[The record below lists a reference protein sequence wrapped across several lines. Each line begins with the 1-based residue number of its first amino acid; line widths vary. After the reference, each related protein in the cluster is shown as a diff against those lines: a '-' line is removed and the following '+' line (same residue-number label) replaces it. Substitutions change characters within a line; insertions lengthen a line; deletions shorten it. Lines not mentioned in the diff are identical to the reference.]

1 MKLKLIVFSI
11 FILLIKISHAQNLV
25 SNPDFETF
33 TNCPIQVAELFQ
45 AEPWIAESTPDYFN
59 RCAVF
64 PTGSPFPQ
72 SAEVPV
78 NYYGDQ
84 EPLSGDAYAGY
95 AAGEYI
101 TGVLIEPLIAGEC
114 YYAEYYVNRAQPAF
128 LASLEFD
135 DFYTFFSEDIPEFPI
150 PIESFQ
156 LSQINFSV
164 NSEDWALISGSFT
177 ASGGEQY
184 ITINVRDDYH
194 FVDDFK
200 VISMETDTQEVFL
213 CDGDCYTFAGVEYC
227 TTGTYETTIGGG
239 SVGACEETIILKINS
254 EPPGAVISTP
264 IEFDCADGSYLLKID
279 SGATTDM
286 TYEWS
291 NSVEVLSTDSQV
303 FVYAP
308 GRYYLKTFIGGCVS
322 TDSIDLNVSDGL
334 ELTTSKSGNLDCNNS
349 LVTLSVSSAI
359 AGLSYTWTGPGMT
372 GTGPTIDITQ
382 PGEYVVAGIS
392 TGGICSGT
400 DTIVVEENLDDIEMM
415 ITKSSDLNCEN
426 FTVTLEVTSA
436 TSDLSYSWTGPDT
449 MANGPMLEVTEAGE
463 YIVIGTDADG
473 VCSGSDTILVEENLD
488 DIEMMITKSSDLDCE
503 NITVTL
509 EVTSAISDLSY
520 SWTGPGTTDTGTT
533 IDITQPGEY
542 VVAGISTGGICSG
555 TDTII
560 VEENLD
566 DIEMMI
572 TKSSDLDCEN
582 FTVTL
587 EVTSAISDLSYSWT
601 GPGTTDTGTTIDI
614 TQPGEYVV
622 AGISTGGICS
632 GTDTIFVEE
641 NLDDIEMMITKS
653 SDLDCENFTVTLEV
667 TSAISDLSYSWTGPD
682 TIATGPMIDVTEAG
696 EYIVI
701 GTDAGGVCSG
711 ADTIMVVE
719 NYDDIEIVII
729 ESGDLNCNNSEVVLQ
744 ATSIT
749 GGVSYSWSSPDTTA
763 EGEVLTIT
771 EPGEYTVMGNN
782 LENTCVGSATIVVTD
797 FIPIAFDY
805 DVFQPNC
812 NESGGSIIFNTELSD
827 NYQHSI
833 NGGVDYF
840 DVNEFEG
847 LLDGVYKIMVKDNDG
862 CESEIEEVIINIYE
876 PLSIILP
883 DTIKSDLGGNI
894 NLDPII
900 NFDESIIASI
910 SWSPSVDATCDTC
923 LNTLYNVN
931 ESLLITLE
939 ILTNDGC
946 IVLGK
951 SFIALN
957 KSDIYIPNVFSPL
970 LRDGTNDYLI
980 PYTKESGNPLISSFA
995 VYDRWGNIM
1004 YKSQNAKFNEED
1016 TGWDGTFNGKV
1027 VNPGVYVYYIIVL
1040 REDGSTDRLS
1050 GNVSVL

>member
-114 YYAEYYVNRAQPAF
+114 YYAEYYVNRARPAF
-128 LASLEFD
+128 LPSLEFD

-200 VISMETDTQEVFL
+200 VIRMETDTQEVFL

-227 TTGTYETTIGGG
+227 TEGTYEATIGGG
-239 SVGACEETIILKINS
+239 SVGACEETIILNINS
-254 EPPGAVISTP
+254 EPPGAIISAP
-264 IEFDCADGSYLLKID
+264 IEFDCADGSYLLKIS
-279 SGATTDM
+279 SGATIDM

-291 NSVEVLSTDSQV
+291 NSVEILSTDSQV

-322 TDSIDLNVSDGL
+322 TDSIDLIVSDAL
-334 ELTTSKSGNLDCNNS
+334 ELTTSKSGNLDCNNAS
-349 LVTLSVSSAI
+349 VTLSVSSAI
-359 AGLSYTWTGPGMT
+359 VGLSYTWTGPGTT
-372 GTGPTIDITQ
+372 GTGPTLDITE
-382 PGEYVVAGIS
+382 PGEYVV
-392 TGGICSGT
+392 T
-400 DTIVVEENLDDIEMM
+400 
-415 ITKSSDLNCEN
+415 
-426 FTVTLEVTSA
+426 
-436 TSDLSYSWTGPDT
+436 
-449 MANGPMLEVTEAGE
+449 
-463 YIVIGTDADG
+463 
-473 VCSGSDTILVEENLD
+473 
-488 DIEMMITKSSDLDCE
+488 
-503 NITVTL
+503 
-509 EVTSAISDLSY
+509 
-520 SWTGPGTTDTGTT
+520 
-533 IDITQPGEY
+533 
-542 VVAGISTGGICSG
+542 GISTGGICSG

-560 VEENLD
+560 VAENLD
-566 DIEMMI
+566 DIEVMI
-572 TKSSDLDCEN
+572 TKTSDLDCDN
-582 FTVTL
+582 IAVTL
-587 EVTSAISDLSYSWT
+587 EVTS
-601 GPGTTDTGTTIDI
+601 TT
-614 TQPGEYVV
+614 
-622 AGISTGGICS
+622 
-632 GTDTIFVEE
+632 
-641 NLDDIEMMITKS
+641 
-653 SDLDCENFTVTLEV
+653 
-667 TSAISDLSYSWTGPD
+667 SDLSYSWTGPD
-682 TIATGPMIDVTEAG
+682 TMATGTMVNVTEAG

-711 ADTIMVVE
+711 ADTILVEENLDDIEVTIAKTSDLDCDNSMVTLEVTSTTSGLIYTWTGSDTMANGPMIDVNEGGQYIVTGTNAGGVCSGTDTITVVE
-719 NYDDIEIVII
+719 NFDDIEIVII
-729 ESGDLNCNNSEVVLQ
+729 KSGDLNCNISEVVLQ

-749 GGVSYSWSSPDTTA
+749 GGISYNWTSPDTSA
-763 EGEVLTIT
+763 GGEVITIT
-771 EPGEYTVMGNN
+771 KPGAYTVMGNN
-782 LENTCVGSATIVVTD
+782 TENTCAGSATIVVTD
-797 FIPIAFDY
+797 FIPIVFDHN
-805 DVFQPNC
+805 VFQPNC
-812 NESGGSIIFNTELSD
+812 NELGGSIIFNTEVTE
-827 NYQHSI
+827 NYQYSI

-840 DVNEFEG
+840 DVNEFDG
-847 LLDGVYKIMVKDNDG
+847 LLDGVYKIMLKDQDG
-862 CESEIEEVIINIYE
+862 CESEIEEVIINSYE
-876 PLSIILP
+876 PLSISLP
-883 DTIKSDLGGNI
+883 DTIKSNYGVSIALE
-894 NLDPII
+894 PII

-910 SWSPSVDATCDTC
+910 SWSPSVDAACDTC
-923 LNTLYNVN
+923 LNTSFYVD

-946 IVLGK
+946 IVLGNT
-951 SFIALN
+951 FLALN
-957 KSDIYIPNVFSPL
+957 ETDIYIPNVFSPL
-970 LRDGTNDYLI
+970 QRDGINDYLI
-980 PYTKESGNPLISSFA
+980 PYTKESSSFRIFSFA
-995 VYDRWGNIM
+995 VYDRWGNQM
-1004 YKSQNAKFNEED
+1004 FKNQNSRFNEEN
-1016 TGWDGTFNGKV
+1016 TGWDGTFKGKV
-1027 VNPGVYVYYIIVL
+1027 VQSGVYVYYIIVL
-1040 REDGSTDRLS
+1040 RADGSTHRLS
-1050 GNVSVL
+1050 GDVSVL

>member
-11 FILLIKISHAQNLV
+11 FILLVKISHAQNLV
-25 SNPDFETF
+25 ANPDFETF

-64 PTGSPFPQ
+64 PAGSPFPQ

-114 YYAEYYVNRAQPAF
+114 YYAEYYVNRARPAF
-128 LASLEFD
+128 LPSLEFD

-150 PIESFQ
+150 PIGSFQ
-156 LSQINFSV
+156 LSQTNFFV
-164 NSEDWALISGSFT
+164 NSEDWALISGSFI

-200 VISMETDTQEVFL
+200 VIRMETDTQEVFL

-227 TTGTYETTIGGG
+227 TEGDYEATIGGG
-239 SVGACEETIILKINS
+239 SVACEETIILRINS
-254 EPPGAVISTP
+254 EPPGAIISTP
-264 IEFDCADGSYLLKID
+264 IEFDCADGSYLLKIG
-279 SGATTDM
+279 SRASIDM
-286 TYEWS
+286 TFEWS
-291 NSVEVLSTDSQV
+291 NSDEILSTDSQV

-308 GRYYLKTFIGGCVS
+308 GRYYLKTFRGSCVS
-322 TDSIDLNVSDGL
+322 TDSIDLIVSDAL
-334 ELTTSKSGNLDCNNS
+334 VLSTSKSDDLNCNNS
-349 LVTLSVSSAI
+349 SVTLSVSSAI
-359 AGLSYTWTGPGMT
+359 VGLSYTWTGPST
-372 GTGPTIDITQ
+372 IGTGPTLDITE
-382 PGEYVVAGIS
+382 PGQYVVTAIS
-392 TGGICSGT
+392 TGGICSGK
-400 DTIVVEENLDDIEMM
+400 DSIVVEENFDDIEVM
-415 ITKSSDLNCEN
+415 ITKSSDLDCDNL
-426 FTVTLEVTSA
+426 TVTLEVTSA
-436 TSDLSYSWTGPDT
+436 TSD
-449 MANGPMLEVTEAGE
+449 M
-463 YIVIGTDADG
+463 
-473 VCSGSDTILVEENLD
+473 
-488 DIEMMITKSSDLDCE
+488 
-503 NITVTL
+503 
-509 EVTSAISDLSY
+509 SY

-542 VVAGISTGGICSG
+542 VVTGISTGGICSG
-555 TDTII
+555 IDTIV

-566 DIEMMI
+566 DIEMMV

-587 EVTSAISDLSYSWT
+587 EVTS
-601 GPGTTDTGTTIDI
+601 
-614 TQPGEYVV
+614 
-622 AGISTGGICS
+622 ST
-632 GTDTIFVEE
+632 
-641 NLDDIEMMITKS
+641 
-653 SDLDCENFTVTLEV
+653 
-667 TSAISDLSYSWTGPD
+667 SDLSYSWTGPD
-682 TIATGPMIDVTEAG
+682 TIANGSMIDVTEAG

-719 NYDDIEIVII
+719 NFDDIEIMII
-729 ESGDLNCNNSEVVLQ
+729 KSGDLNCNNSEVVLQ

-749 GGVSYSWSSPDTTA
+749 GGVSYSWASPDTTA

-782 LENTCVGSATIVVTD
+782 LENTCVGSATIVLTD
-797 FIPIAFDY
+797 FIPIVFDY

-812 NESGGSIIFNTELSD
+812 NESGGSIIFNTELTD

-847 LLDGVYKIMVKDNDG
+847 LLDGVYKIMIKDNDG

-883 DTIKSDLGGNI
+883 DTIKSDYGVSI
-894 NLDPII
+894 DLDPII

-923 LNTLYNVN
+923 LNTSYNVN

-946 IVLGK
+946 IVLGN
-951 SFIALN
+951 SFIVLN
-957 KSDIYIPNVFSPL
+957 ESDIFIPNVFSPL
-970 LRDGTNDYLI
+970 LRDGTNDYFI
-980 PYTKESGNPLISSFA
+980 PYTKESGDNRIFSFE
-995 VYDRWGNIM
+995 VYDRWGNQM
-1004 YKSQNAKFNEED
+1004 FTSQNARFNEEA
-1016 TGWDGTFNGKV
+1016 TGWDGTFKGKF
-1027 VNPGVYVYYIIVL
+1027 VNPGVYVYYFLVL
-1040 REDGSTDRLS
+1040 RADGSTHILS
-1050 GNVSVL
+1050 GDISIL